1 MWWELLR
8 YPTGDAQAQVFWR
21 RRMSVLA
28 VVAVLGVLVL
38 VLLLRGGG
46 SDSVTPTAAEQ
57 PAPAGTGGAPVSAP
71 GTAAPGASA
80 PGAAAGP
87 SAKAS
92 AAPTATAAATRP
104 DPATTCTPGT
114 MALRLASDTASYPA
128 GAQPMLTLSLVDVGN
143 QPCVVDLGP
152 TATSVSVLSAGKPVW
167 TSTACAN
174 RVPRP
179 TQLTPAAAQMLQ
191 LRWDRTSNIHDCG
204 TQAPLPAGQYEIIAR
219 VGNSAVY
226 GGSFAL
232 A

>member
-28 VVAVLGVLVL
+28 VVAVLGLLVL

-46 SDSVTPTAAEQ
+46 SDSVTPTAAER
-57 PAPAGTGGAPVSAP
+57 PAPASGGGPQVLAPAP
-71 GTAAPGASA
+71 
-80 PGAAAGP
+80 
-87 SAKAS
+87 AS
-92 AAPTATAAATRP
+92 AAPSASNQGVKASATPTAAAAASRP

-114 MALRLASDTASYPA
+114 MALRLTSDTASYPA

-167 TSTACAN
+167 TSTACATK
-174 RVPRP
+174 VPRP

-191 LRWDRTSNIHDCG
+191 LRWDRTSNIHGCS
-204 TQAPLPAGQYEIIAR
+204 TPAPLPAGQYEIIAR